1 MNKLLK
7 KIQKRTCL
15 IYQTNVS
22 SNIQTK
28 KEELAM
34 IIRNCQTILNE
45 LSSIEEEIIK
55 LERFIKNQSM
65 DINIDTILNG
75 AYKNFKSEDTKK

>member
-1 MNKLLK
+1 
-7 KIQKRTCL
+7 
-15 IYQTNVS
+15 
-22 SNIQTK
+22 
-28 KEELAM
+28 M

>member
-1 MNKLLK
+1 
-7 KIQKRTCL
+7 
-15 IYQTNVS
+15 
-22 SNIQTK
+22 
-28 KEELAM
+28 M

-75 AYKNFKSEDTKK
+75 ALQESKRKVCRLR